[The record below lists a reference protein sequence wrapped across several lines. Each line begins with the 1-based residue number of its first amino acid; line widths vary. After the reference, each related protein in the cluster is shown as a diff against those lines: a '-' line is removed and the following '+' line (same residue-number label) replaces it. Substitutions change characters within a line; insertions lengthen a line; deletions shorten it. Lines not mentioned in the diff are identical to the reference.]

1 MLFQWAISI
10 FFCDSTEKCHEG
22 HVIIAHLPVGKVFAN
37 QLCTETNWGTFEYT
51 FTFGYI
57 QMLQFC
63 NAMMSVSFGVY
74 VSMFPINQR
83 VSHESLL
90 HINQTTTSVVRMY
103 VSICNRGT
111 RRITTNE
118 ERSNLCR
125 DTHIVTDIM
134 RRGLDWL
141 GHLIR
146 MENKRIPRVLLDA
159 ELEAKRKDG
168 RPKLRWL
175 DNNNNIIMFI

>member
-1 MLFQWAISI
+1 VLFQWAISI

-51 FTFGYI
+51 FKFGYI